1 MLELWKCHL
10 ITAGYRGSADLG
22 LASLGLIY
30 FWKVKRSDSFNIKNV
45 ENTEH
50 YEAGKIMVPGVYSP
64 MVLAPSVMAIKISAS
79 AFIFEWDT
87 DSFASLE
94 CLYLRGPLLLPVVL
108 SPPYPERIP
117 EGFSHSLYLSMYR
130 TLIQVTVAAVC
141 TTVLY
146 LLYFPFPQWLW
157 LLHFWKA
164 IYSTDPKHILL
175 KSPLAKRNVKNLH
188 TALM

>member
-50 YEAGKIMVPGVYSP
+50 YKVGKIMVPGVYSP

-79 AFIFEWDT
+79 AFIFKWDT
-87 DSFASLE
+87 E
-94 CLYLRGPLLLPVVL
+94 CMDFFPT
-108 SPPYPERIP
+108 
-117 EGFSHSLYLSMYR
+117 HWCYLSKSYMGPRPPWVYSR
-130 TLIQVTVAAVC
+130 HKAFLQKDSWFLCFSWVFIPQRPFTAPSCPVPTLPRKDPWGLFSL
-141 TTVLY
+141 TVL
-146 LLYFPFPQWLW
+146 
-157 LLHFWKA
+157 
-164 IYSTDPKHILL
+164 I
-175 KSPLAKRNVKNLH
+175 NV
-188 TALM
+188 